1 MSDATS
7 NTGRN
12 RTEIAG
18 QLRAER
24 LRRGL
29 SQEGMARKLGL
40 KKATYV
46 SYEYGAVRAPL
57 AIVARACGVLGLR
70 PGALLGV
77 ARERKQRT
85 HLIGYEVERRLDDR
99 EREADEVLQR
109 LAEGET
115 VDRSEAEIEGLLR
128 ELFSENLVRITDLA
142 MDPDLGN
149 AGRGAARAERGP
161 RRQDAPGDELAVP
174 ARDPRRGGREEG
186 VHREAP
192 AELPHRDHR
201 RLPHHADARQPL
213 APRAPGRPA
222 LRDLPDRGQP
232 LRAPQRLPNTILG
245 HLYYRNFERSLRA
258 HGLMFVTPESQKDLR
273 ETMRVLDGATGS
285 DLVFLGLGDFD
296 LRQRLADSK
305 EADTMRSLLYARGF
319 NFQRIVEEEKAIGDI
334 MFFPVDATGTPVL
347 LDELQDLICSVG
359 LETLHKLASFYRVP
373 VVAVVSG
380 ARKRDIVVA
389 ACRGRYINAAVME
402 TDLAEALLEG

>member
-46 SYEYGAVRAPL
+46 SYEYGRSEPPL
-57 AIVARACGVLGLR
+57 AIVARACDVLGLR

-77 ARERKQRT
+77 ARDRKQRT

-142 MDPDLGN
+142 MDPDLGT
-149 AGRGAARAERGP
+149 AVAERLGLNEV
-161 RRQDAPGDELAVP
+161 RV
-174 ARDPRRGGREEG
+174 
-186 VHREAP
+186 VKM
-192 AELPHRDHR
+192 
-201 RLPHHADARQPL
+201 
-213 APRAPGRPA
+213 PRAMNSPFLRAILVAEAAKKAFIEKLQPNFRIGITGGFLITRMLDSLSRRE
-222 LRDLPDRGQP
+222 LRDVPP
-232 LRAPQRLPNTILG
+232 FEIFPIAVSPFERLSVSPNTILG

-319 NFQRIVEEEKAIGDI
+319 NFQRIVEEEKAVGDI